1 MKRTVYALGLIFC
14 LALGFYAGVVWAQ
27 GNMQLS
33 SSTFS
38 QAGTGAEPLQSE
50 HFQARVSAGQPG
62 PVGEA
67 FSPHFHLHSG
77 YVQASHAPAI
87 HSYYLPLFRR

>member
-50 HFQARVSAGQPG
+50 HF
-62 PVGEA
+62 
-67 FSPHFHLHSG
+67 
-77 YVQASHAPAI
+77 
-87 HSYYLPLFRR
+87 RRG